1 VLGRGVGQAYVSSG
15 HALIGESVEIEVRGV
30 RYEAR
35 ISDFPLI
42 RR

>member
-1 VLGRGVGQAYVSSG
+1 MGQAYISSG
-15 HALIGESVEIEVRGV
+15 HALIGESVEVEVRGV

-42 RR
+42 KK